1 MAAALG
7 FLTSR
12 WLQRLD
18 TDEKA
23 HLEQEFEQRVEAEQ
37 KQGNG
42 NYLSPS
48 PRGYCEGD
56 GKDLECGDA
65 AAVAADIHWLKRIV
79 YASLSMSLFVPL
91 PLLVIGA
98 ICMISGLLI
107 SAWSQHPLLV
117 AILTTTACAATLP
130 FLAGVFMIGRDK
142 GRRKAIISRLSKMQ
156 GDW

>member
-18 TDEKA
+18 ADEKA
-23 HLEQEFEQRVEAEQ
+23 HLEHEFERRAEAERR
-37 KQGNG
+37 QGNAG
-42 NYLSPS
+42 HLSSSSSSSPP
-48 PRGYCEGD
+48 PRGHCED
-56 GKDLECGDA
+56 GEKDLECGEA
-65 AAVAADIHWLKRIV
+65 KRIL
-79 YASLSMSLFVPL
+79 YAYLSISLFVPL
-91 PLLVIGA
+91 LLLIVGA

-107 SAWSQHPLLV
+107 SAWSQHPLVV

-130 FLAGVFMIGRDK
+130 FLAGVLLIGRDK
-142 GRRKAIISRLSKMQ
+142 RRRKSIISRLSKMQ